1 MSSKKTKKERNRC
14 STNQEMEIWKENNN
28 QFGRLLVLLKKEKI
42 VSQSSPQH
50 TKDRKVSR
58 LEKKGSKV
66 ANPTRQTAASSF
78 FSLLQ

>member
-1 MSSKKTKKERNRC
+1 MSTKKTKKERNRC

-50 TKDRKVSR
+50 TEDRKVSR